1 MIRKKRAPS
10 NDGALFCFKTALPAG
25 RHPALAPLPRKTPR
39 SGFPACGAQA
49 PAASRRRRQA
59 CPRSPARCIFPAGF
73 PDSGR
78 RPAWTAAAH
87 PGPAAAGSGQTPVP
101 AGPAGGT
108 GTAAV
113 PWRTAAARP
122 AHHFGDAHAGIVHHH
137 GQLIGEHA
145 VCPAQVE
152 IAAVPQQVLGVRAH
166 AAVHERDLF
175 IRHHQAVGRGF
186 LFAFFCNFGGGQAP
200 AGAGVNNIAV

>member
-1 MIRKKRAPS
+1 MGKPRCLQAQQ
-10 NDGALFCFKTALPAG
+10 AVQVQLPCRG
-25 RHPALAPLPRKTPR
+25 
-39 SGFPACGAQA
+39 
-49 PAASRRRRQA
+49 
-59 CPRSPARCIFPAGF
+59 
-73 PDSGR
+73 
-78 RPAWTAAAH
+78 
-87 PGPAAAGSGQTPVP
+87 GQQV
-101 AGPAGGT
+101 
-108 GTAAV
+108 
-113 PWRTAAARP
+113 RP

-166 AAVHERDLF
+166 AAVHECDLF

-200 AGAGVNNIAV
+200 AGAGVNDIAV